1 MSDSLAERMKEYE
14 PHDRFLQEDWV
25 IMRIDGR
32 AFHTHCRK
40 LPRFDT
46 SLRWAMLQ
54 STETLIKDIGRPMIL
69 AYTNSDEA
77 SILMC
82 ADVGK
87 VTEHWFGGRTQ
98 KMASIGASV
107 FTQVFNSVMGDF
119 VDWKAA
125 FDARVFTIP
134 SNDAPN
140 YFVWRM
146 RDCRRNAVNI
156 ACRDRY
162 GTEAVSIEEKQ
173 EATLDIPLS
182 FLYGTTITRGCKSL
196 VATSPTYAD
205 FAKLIAEGR
214 DG

>member
-1 MSDSLAERMKEYE
+1 MSDSLAERMKDYE
-14 PHDRFLQEDWV
+14 PHDRFLQEEWV

-32 AFHTHCRK
+32 AFHTRCRK
-40 LPRFDT
+40 LNRFDT
-46 SLRWAMLQ
+46 TLRWGMLQ
-54 STETLIKDIGRPMIL
+54 ATETLIKDIGRPMIL

-87 VTEHWFGGRTQ
+87 VTEHWFGGRKQ

-107 FTQVFNSVMGDF
+107 FTQVFNSTMEWD
-119 VDWKAA
+119 AS

-134 SNDAPN
+134 SNDVPN

-156 ACRDRY
+156 VCRDMY
-162 GTEAVSIEEKQ
+162 GTEAVTVDEKQ
-173 EATLDIPLS
+173 EAAAKVPLA
-182 FLYGTTITRGCKSL
+182 FLYGTIVTRGCKSM
-196 VATSPTYAD
+196 VATNPTYAD
-205 FAKLIAEGR
+205 FAQLISEGR
-214 DG
+214 DE